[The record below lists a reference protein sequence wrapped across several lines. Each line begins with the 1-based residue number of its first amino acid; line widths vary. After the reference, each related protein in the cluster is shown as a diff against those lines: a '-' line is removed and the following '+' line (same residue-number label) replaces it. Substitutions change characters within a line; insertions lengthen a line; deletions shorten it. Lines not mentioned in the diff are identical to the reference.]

1 MRFVRAI
8 ASVGKI
14 LGSKPVNP
22 ISLLQRDLA
31 ELTATIQGNPGQYP
45 ITFKLADGSPA
56 DVTCISRLARAEE
69 LRTNNPMETISI
81 KSRSPSIEGFVRWQS
96 LHPPIICSK
105 PIQRAP
111 RRISQ
116 GLLGRARPRA
126 TPLGAVSR

>member
-81 KSRSPSIEGFVRWQS
+81 KSRSPSIEVSSDGKAFTRRSSVRNLYS
-96 LHPPIICSK
+96 
-105 PIQRAP
+105 
-111 RRISQ
+111 
-116 GLLGRARPRA
+116 ARP
-126 TPLGAVSR
+126 GAYRRGC